1 MLPPYVIGCT
11 ARDGHV
17 VRGLNRYER
26 AFGLGLS
33 VVHVLQTFLL
43 VLLCVF
49 FCCLLVFVGVVVGVL
64 CPCRTVLISVEV
76 SLTAYQIMMWRKKL
90 TVIVIRCLGSVLV

>member
-26 AFGLGLS
+26 AFGLSLS

-49 FCCLLVFVGVVVGVL
+49 FCCLLVLLWVFFVPAEQFSSQL
-64 CPCRTVLISVEV
+64 RFP
-76 SLTAYQIMMWRKKL
+76 
-90 TVIVIRCLGSVLV
+90 

>member
-26 AFGLGLS
+26 AFGLSLS
-33 VVHVLQTFLL
+33 VVHVLQTIEL
-43 VLLCVF
+43 VCVF
-49 FCCLLVFVGVVVGVL
+49 CLFLVF
-64 CPCRTVLISVEV
+64 CRR
-76 SLTAYQIMMWRKKL
+76 AQ
-90 TVIVIRCLGSVLV
+90 